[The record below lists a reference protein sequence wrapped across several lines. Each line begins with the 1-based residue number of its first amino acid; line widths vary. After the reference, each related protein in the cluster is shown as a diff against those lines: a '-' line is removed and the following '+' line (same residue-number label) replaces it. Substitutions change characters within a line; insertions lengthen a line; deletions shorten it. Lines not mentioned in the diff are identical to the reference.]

1 MSAGDKKSGGLLLEI
16 ATIIEQV
23 KKMTATEEDKRR
35 WDLTTK
41 VQKALVFFVTSSS
54 TTNVAFSLEA
64 VLLLLLLL
72 SSSLSLSFEPSLF
85 LFLSSRR

>member
-1 MSAGDKKSGGLLLEI
+1 VSAGDKKSGGLLLEI

-23 KKMTATEEDKRR
+23 KKMTATEEDKRL

-72 SSSLSLSFEPSLF
+72 LLSLSLSFEPSLF

>member
-1 MSAGDKKSGGLLLEI
+1 VSAGDKKSGGLLLEI

-23 KKMTATEEDKRR
+23 KKMTATEEDKRL

-64 VLLLLLLL
+64 VLLLLLSL
-72 SSSLSLSFEPSLF
+72 SLSLSFEPSLF